1 MPTCST
7 HDVVL
12 VRYPFSDAS
21 SAKVRPAVVV
31 SAPHPSRD
39 LFVVPLTS
47 RTSGLLSGEFILTDW
62 AGAGL
67 NVPSAVK
74 RGLFTIEERL
84 VIKRIG
90 SMAAADRDQL
100 DSALRAWLALA

>member
-1 MPTCST
+1 MPAYST
-7 HDVVL
+7 YDVIL

-31 SAPHPSRD
+31 SAPHPSQD

-90 SMAAADRDQL
+90 SLTVADRGQL
-100 DSALRAWLALA
+100 DRSLRAWLGLA

>member
-1 MPTCST
+1 MPACSM

-21 SAKVRPAVVV
+21 SSKVRPAVVV

-67 NVPSAVK
+67 NVPSALK
-74 RGLFTIEERL
+74 RAIFTIEDQL

-90 SMAAADRDQL
+90 SLAAADRGQL
-100 DSALRAWLALA
+100 GCSLRSWLGLA

>member
-1 MPTCST
+1 MPACSM
-7 HDVVL
+7 HDVIL

-21 SAKVRPAVVV
+21 SAKVRPAIVV

-39 LFVVPLTS
+39 LFVIPLTS

-62 AGAGL
+62 ASAGL

-74 RGLFTIEERL
+74 RGIFTIEEQL

-90 SMAAADRDQL
+90 SLAVADRGQL
-100 DSALRAWLALA
+100 DRSLRAWLGLA

>member
-1 MPTCST
+1 MPAYST
-7 HDVVL
+7 HDVIL

-47 RTSGLLSGEFILTDW
+47 RTSGLLSGEFILKEW

-67 NVPSAVK
+67 NVPSAVQ
-74 RGLFTIEERL
+74 RGLFTIEERSEGPTSELQSRLHL
-84 VIKRIG
+84 VCR
-90 SMAAADRDQL
+90 L
-100 DSALRAWLALA
+100 L